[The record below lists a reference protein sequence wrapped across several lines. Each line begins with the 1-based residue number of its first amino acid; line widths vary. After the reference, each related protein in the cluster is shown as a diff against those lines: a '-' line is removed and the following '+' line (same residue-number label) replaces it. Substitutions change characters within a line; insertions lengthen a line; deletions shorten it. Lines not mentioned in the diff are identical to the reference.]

1 MKRKLIV
8 ALIAAALLI
17 TVLAVSLA
25 QQAPKPECQTVM
37 VPMRDGVRLAADV
50 YLPPGVSGPVGAVLT
65 RTPYGK
71 GGFTGDA
78 AAVNRAG
85 YAFVAQ
91 DMRGRY
97 ASEGEDTLFLTDAG
111 GELQDGYDTIEW
123 IAAQDWCNGN
133 VGTRG
138 GSAMGITQYM
148 ALCSA
153 PPHLRCAHVSVA
165 APSIYHYAGYYGGVF
180 RQAMVTGWLT
190 GHRFRPENLQ
200 LVLDNPS
207 YNDMWRIVDLS
218 NYADRVTVP
227 VIHRG
232 GWFDCF
238 GGGTVYAYRLLQEH
252 GGDGAR
258 GNQFLIMGPT
268 THGRSNV
275 EALAF
280 PNEDKPP
287 FTAEA
292 DFYHWNLRGAD
303 VDTNALPRVYYYV
316 MGAVGEDGAPG
327 NVWRTAADWPPAYNA
342 TRLYLGADGTA
353 ATTVPAQGA
362 LSYEYDPRNP
372 VPTVG
377 GANLLLARGSM
388 DQRRVEERSDVL
400 IFNTPVL
407 AGPVEITGPL
417 SAVLYVSSDCPDT
430 DFTIKLTD
438 VYPDGRSMLIADGIR
453 RARYRNSFETPEF
466 MEPGEVCR
474 VEVDVWNTSI
484 ILNAG
489 HRLRVA
495 VSSSN
500 APRFSANPNTGAPDD
515 RGDQKRVANNTI
527 HLGGEHASHV
537 LLPVVEGDL

>member
-1 MKRKLIV
+1 MKRKLAI

-17 TVLAVSLA
+17 ALIAVSSG
-25 QQAPKPECQTVM
+25 QPAPGTKFQTVM
-37 VPMRDGVRLAADV
+37 VPMRDGVKLAADV
-50 YLPPGVSGPVGAVLT
+50 YLPPSANGPVGAVLT

-71 GGFTGDA
+71 GQLAPEA

-91 DMRGRY
+91 DLRGRY
-97 ASEGEDTLFLTDAG
+97 ASEGADTLFLTDAAG
-111 GELQDGYDTIEW
+111 QLQDGYDTIEW
-123 IAAQDWCNGN
+123 IAAQEWCNGN

-138 GSAMGITQYM
+138 SSAMGITQYM

-153 PPHLRCAHVSVA
+153 PPHLRCANVNVA

-180 RQAMVTGWLT
+180 RFALVTGWLT
-190 GHRFRPENLQ
+190 GHRFRPENMQ
-200 LVLDNPS
+200 MVLENPS
-207 YNDMWRIVDLS
+207 YNDMWRLVDLT
-218 NYADRVTVP
+218 NYADKVTVP

-238 GGGTVYAYRLLQEH
+238 GGGTIYAYRLLQEH
-252 GGDGAR
+252 GGEGAR

-268 THGRSNV
+268 THAEANV

-280 PNEDKPP
+280 PDAKKPP
-287 FTAEA
+287 FNFEA
-292 DFYHWNLRGAD
+292 DFYRLTLRGDD
-303 VDTNALPRVYYYV
+303 VDTSGVPRVYYYV
-316 MGAVGEDGAPG
+316 MGAVGEEGAPG
-327 NVWRTAADWPPAYNA
+327 NVWRTATDWPPTYDA
-342 TRLYLGADGTA
+342 TRIYLGADGTA
-353 ATTVPAQGA
+353 STATPAQGA

-388 DQRRVEERSDVL
+388 DQRRVEDRPDVL
-400 IFNTPVL
+400 IFDTPVL
-407 AGPVEITGPL
+407 DRPLEITGPL

-430 DFTIKLTD
+430 DFTVKLTD

-453 RARYRNSFETPEF
+453 RARYRSSFETPEF
-466 MEPGEVCR
+466 MEPGGVYR
-474 VEVDVWNTSI
+474 VEVDIWNTSL

-500 APRFSANPNTGAPDD
+500 APRFSPNPNTGAPDD
-515 RGDQKRVANNTI
+515 RGEQKRVATNSI
-527 HLGGEHASHV
+527 HCGGEQASYV
-537 LLPVVEGDL
+537 LLPVAEGEL